1 MLTIS
6 TLQSQIALN
15 RRNLAFLENSIRE
28 VVNDIKD
35 LKCRISECKD
45 EHKEQYIK
53 NIQSSFDNHY
63 KDLARGKKWIK
74 QYAKLQRALK
84 SELAY
89 RIHSNRACRGAKM
102 DNYQFK

>member
-1 MLTIS
+1 MITIS

-74 QYAKLQRALK
+74 KLAKLQRALK

-89 RIHSNRACRGAKM
+89 RIMYNREMRYNNM
-102 DNYQFK
+102 EQYQLK

>member
-1 MLTIS
+1 MITIR
-6 TLQSQIALN
+6 QIQAQIALN
-15 RRNLAFLENSIRE
+15 RRNLAFLENSVRE

-53 NIQSSFDNHY
+53 NIQPSFDNHY

-74 QYAKLQRALK
+74 NLAKLQRALK

-89 RIHSNRACRGAKM
+89 RIMYNRGLREINM
-102 DNYQFK
+102 DNYQLK